1 MDTLDHT
8 PLDRYF
14 RHNKGV
20 MDVSRDP
27 LVDALC
33 RACDAW
39 GLEALV
45 KSRAGYRKPHLMS
58 RELRRFRVLLEGN
71 PFQLETFVKNIMHLP
86 VAGGE
91 MEASL
96 KFMFVVMPLR
106 APTKYGL
113 SSSQG
118 LNFFTFRH
126 QT

>member
-91 MEASL
+91 MEA
-96 KFMFVVMPLR
+96 R
-106 APTKYGL
+106 
-113 SSSQG
+113 QG
-118 LNFFTFRH
+118 RREV
-126 QT
+126 